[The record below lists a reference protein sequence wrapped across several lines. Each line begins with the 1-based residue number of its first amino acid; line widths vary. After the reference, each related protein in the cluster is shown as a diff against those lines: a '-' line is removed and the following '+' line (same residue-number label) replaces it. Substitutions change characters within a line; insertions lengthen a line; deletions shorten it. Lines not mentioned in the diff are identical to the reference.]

1 VRALVIGSADPE
13 LAEVLSSRGH
23 AVATAP
29 GAVQALQALAGGPTP
44 DLVVVETALGA
55 TAAAIRAVRSQVRG
69 ENASLLALV
78 AEDGVDAAL
87 DAGADHA
94 LPVPAPRA
102 HLAAAIAAAE
112 RTAAR
117 RTSARETRCVDPEL
131 YFTRN
136 PYPMWFFDVDTLA
149 FREVNEAAV
158 QKYGWSREEFLRMT
172 IRDIRPKEDVER
184 LMKFTSRVACG
195 VDRSR
200 GWRHKARDGRV
211 FDVEIISYAVT
222 YDGHP
227 CELVLA
233 LDVSDRVRAER
244 EVEEMRAHVAAAER
258 LASIGTLAAGV
269 AHEIN
274 NPLTF
279 VLTNLAFIDAG
290 LRDFGGRDV
299 PALREALA
307 DATEGARRV
316 QQIAADLNGFSR
328 PDDAEVGPI
337 DLSSVVAG
345 ALTLAANELRRH
357 ARTEVD
363 VAGAPSPI
371 GRAGRLRQVLLNLI
385 VNAAHAIPEGDPAHH
400 VVSVTARADGGRV
413 AIDVSDTGPGVPE
426 ELRARIFEPFF
437 TTKPVGKGTGL
448 GLWVCRRAVEE
459 LGGEIAVR
467 NRPGGGAVFR
477 VSLPAVPE
485 TR

>member
-1 VRALVIGSADPE
+1 VRALVIGSVTPE
-13 LAEVLSSRGH
+13 LTGVLSSHNH
-23 AVATAP
+23 AVVTAP
-29 GAVQALQALAGGPTP
+29 GAEQALQLLASGPTP
-44 DLVVVETALGA
+44 DLVVVAVA
-55 TAAAIRAVRSQVRG
+55 PAVTAATIRAVRSHVRG
-69 ENASLLALV
+69 ENASLVALV
-78 AEDGVDAAL
+78 AEDAVDAAL
-87 DAGADHA
+87 DAGADDA
-94 LPVPAPRA
+94 LPMPAPRA

-172 IRDIRPKEDVER
+172 LRDIRPEEDLGR
-184 LMKFTSRVACG
+184 LMKVTSRVAFG
-195 VDRSR
+195 IDRSR
-200 GWRHKARDGRV
+200 GWRHRARDGRI
-211 FDVEIISYAVT
+211 FDVEIISYPVT

-244 EVEEMRAHVAAAER
+244 EVEEMRAKVVAAER

-269 AHEIN
+269 AHEVSS
-274 NPLTF
+274 PLAF
-279 VLTNLAFIDAG
+279 LLTNLAFLEEG
-290 LRDFGGRDV
+290 LRDLGGGDV

-307 DATEGARRV
+307 DAIEGARRV
-316 QQIAADLNGFSR
+316 QQIAADVTGFSR
-328 PDDAEVGPI
+328 PDDAEVAAI
-337 DLSSVVAG
+337 DLASVVAG
-345 ALTLAANELRRH
+345 ALTLAASELRYR
-357 ARTEVD
+357 ARAEVD
-363 VAGAPSPI
+363 VARAPSPL
-371 GRAGRLRQVLLNLI
+371 GRASRLRQVLLNLI
-385 VNAAHAIPEGDPAHH
+385 VNAAHAIPDGDPERH
-400 VVSVTARADGGRV
+400 VVSVTARADDGRV
-413 AIDVSDTGPGVPE
+413 AIEVSDTGPGVPE
-426 ELRARIFEPFF
+426 ELRARIFDPFF

-467 NRPGGGAVFR
+467 DRPGGGAIFR
-477 VSLPAVPE
+477 VSLPAAPGP
-485 TR
+485 